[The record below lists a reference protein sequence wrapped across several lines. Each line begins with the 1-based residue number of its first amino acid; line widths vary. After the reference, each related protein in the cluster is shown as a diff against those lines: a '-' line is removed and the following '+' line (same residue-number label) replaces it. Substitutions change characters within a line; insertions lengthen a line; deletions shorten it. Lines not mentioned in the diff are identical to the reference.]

1 MNLPG
6 EHSLTLPSH
15 GRSRQR
21 PSLDDSAIG
30 QSRTSSR
37 SSRNSVTSQDGY
49 LESIFKK
56 ECEVDDRMNDGYNDN
71 IEEESEG
78 DEGEPYRRRTAHVF
92 DESLESESDSESTE
106 SELEDQQISLPK
118 VRLKSNGSSRN
129 YSEHNESQKNS
140 AELESDNVNGI
151 HAKVTQCSSIGSAGD
166 EHEEDMFDGTISPSQ
181 YTSELDRVI
190 AREQSRSNSNT
201 LNSHGTSDGHTSTHT
216 SSSSIG
222 YQGKSAAERA
232 FERGSTD
239 SMSAGS
245 RKKISP
251 QGEFS
256 FSMTSQNSY
265 DDALPVRRKSKQYAK
280 GECFM
285 VECLQGY
292 KCII

>member
-37 SSRNSVTSQDGY
+37 SSRNSVTSQEGY

-56 ECEVDDRMNDGYNDN
+56 ECEVEDRMNDGYNDN

-78 DEGEPYRRRTAHVF
+78 DEREPYRRRRAHVF
-92 DESLESESDSESTE
+92 DESLSASDSESTSTE
-106 SELEDQQISLPK
+106 SELEDEQISLPK
-118 VRLKSNGSSRN
+118 VRLKSNGTARN
-129 YSEHNESQKNS
+129 YSENNESQKS
-140 AELESDNVNGI
+140 SVEMESDNVKGI
-151 HAKVTQCSSIGSAGD
+151 HAQVTQCSSIGSVGD
-166 EHEEDMFDGTISPSQ
+166 EQGQDMFDGTISPSE

-239 SMSAGS
+239 SMSAGY
-245 RKKISP
+245 RRKISP
-251 QGEFS
+251 QGEFT
-256 FSMTSQNSY
+256 FSLTSQNSY
-265 DDALPVRRKSKQYAK
+265 DDTLPVRKKSKQYTK
-280 GECFM
+280 GGCFV
-285 VECLQGY
+285 VERLQQF
-292 KCII
+292 IFR